1 MIIHIT
7 NSQKNL
13 QFSLASLRKMIPFLL
28 KNLNIHTD
36 ELSLNFVSKK
46 KMGIVHEE
54 FFSDPSPTDCMSF
67 PIDPPSES
75 RDSHHVLGEIFVCP
89 QIAVEYALEHNLDP
103 HKELTLY
110 IIHGILHLIG
120 YDDIK
125 EDDRQKM
132 REAEEHCLSILSPF
146 SLHPPAKKACLK

>member
-13 QFSLASLRKMIPFLL
+13 RFSLASLKKMIPFLL
-28 KNLNIHTD
+28 NNLNIHTD
-36 ELSLNFVSKK
+36 ELSLHFVSKK

-75 RDSHHVLGEIFVCP
+75 RDFHHVLGEIFVCP
-89 QIAVEYALEHNLDP
+89 QVAVEYALENDLDP
-103 HKELTLY
+103 YKELTLY

-120 YDDIK
+120 YDDIQ
-125 EDDRQKM
+125 EVDRKKM
-132 REAEEHCLSILSPF
+132 RVMEEHCLSILAPF
-146 SLHPPAKKACLK
+146 SLHPPLKKACLK